1 VQYIRVKDIETPL
14 EIHQWWYVYVLRSEK
29 DKCWYTGYTQN
40 LKKRLLQHNQ
50 GKSFSTK
57 NRGPFQIIYSEA
69 GLNIDDAKAREKYLK
84 SGMGK
89 RYIKNRLKNYL
100 INPGISNGEKN
111 DGIHKS

>member
-1 VQYIRVKDIETPL
+1 MTYIRIKDVETPL

-40 LKKRLLQHNQ
+40 LKKRLSQHNQ
-50 GKSFSTK
+50 GKSLSTK

-69 GLNIDDAKAREKYLK
+69 GLNLDDAKAREKYLK